1 MSEPFRIRDEVDL
14 MRAFE
19 RWLYKSGQLTS
30 EGSLQEEPVALSYE
44 GPKDNLDETLAEL
57 SEPTCTVCGKQGD
70 EVDVQ
75 GCGICRY
82 EEHLLCGHCYA
93 YRNPCM
99 ARREDF
105 E

>member
-57 SEPTCTVCGKQGD
+57 SEPVCTVCGEEGS
-70 EVDVQ
+70 DV
-75 GCGICRY
+75 GVCGICKHDD
-82 EEHLLCGHCYA
+82 HLLCRHCYA
-93 YRNPCM
+93 YRNTCSKYG
-99 ARREDF
+99 EY